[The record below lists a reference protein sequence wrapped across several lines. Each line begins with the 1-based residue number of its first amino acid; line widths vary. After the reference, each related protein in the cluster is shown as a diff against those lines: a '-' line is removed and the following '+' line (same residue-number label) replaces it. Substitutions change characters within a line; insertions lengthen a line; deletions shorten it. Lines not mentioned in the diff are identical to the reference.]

1 MSWNRDFS
9 SIENLSLQ
17 HYGAATGLVDFS
29 RDFLIALWF
38 AAHDNKGKN
47 GKVFV
52 LNINNID
59 KFSEL
64 QKGGKIFDKH
74 DTLQEGE
81 KKSLET
87 AFV

>member
-1 MSWNRDFS
+1 
-9 SIENLSLQ
+9 LQ

-52 LNINNID
+52 LDINDIVLKD
-59 KFSEL
+59 HKYLEI
-64 QKGGKIFDKH
+64 GIFH
-74 DTLQEGE
+74 Q
-81 KKSLET
+81 
-87 AFV
+87 

>member
-1 MSWNRDFS
+1 MRDTSPS
-9 SIENLSLQ
+9 SLAWMIFLHSRGSNSLCF
-17 HYGAATGLVDFS
+17 VDFS

-52 LNINNID
+52 LKINNID

-64 QKGGKIFDKH
+64 HQ
-74 DTLQEGE
+74 
-81 KKSLET
+81 
-87 AFV
+87 V

>member
-1 MSWNRDFS
+1 MINDAKSYHYHK
-9 SIENLSLQ
+9 EKLSDLELLLELQ

-52 LNINNID
+52 LNIMILLNSPNYKRVK
-59 KFSEL
+59 KFLTSAKNYNL
-64 QKGGKIFDKH
+64 
-74 DTLQEGE
+74 
-81 KKSLET
+81 
-87 AFV
+87 

>member
-1 MSWNRDFS
+1 
-9 SIENLSLQ
+9 LSVNQNYLN
-17 HYGAATGLVDFS
+17 FS

-52 LNINNID
+52 LKINNID

-64 QKGGKIFDKH
+64 QKGGKIFGLIAEYKH
-74 DTLQEGE
+74 PFLGKNTIIKLQ
-81 KKSLET
+81 KNIS
-87 AFV
+87 